1 MDRCALAG
9 WSPVR
14 PTCPVPDH
22 SGICCAPTPLQVAA
36 SPSAGPSIAYPPSPS
51 GPPSGSSRRAG
62 GRPQPGRTA
71 SGATTRPSRRELAAQ
86 AFTAGGGEF
95 DRERAIVEGRRGG
108 RLGGGGEGDGGEGRS
123 AEEIALAKVVD
134 KEYAGKRESRDSF
147 RAWER
152 FSETALSSMLTQVGG
167 SSLDSQSRSVLAA
180 SLRDASGQSGSRW
193 RSWHRA
199 LRERLR
205 ADCSDCHTSHGGT
218 FSCDGIWRTARLSL
232 HGERSSC
239 AHFGTF
245 CSRVNLLNAPASAH
259 LLLIPPPGSIV
270 RVSALDSAMY
280 RNLQLPPA
288 CCLVPA
294 RS

>member
-134 KEYAGKRESRDSF
+134 KEYAGKREFARVFQVPEGISKISLSF
-147 RAWER
+147 
-152 FSETALSSMLTQVGG
+152 LLTKAVAP
-167 SSLDSQSRSVLAA
+167 SFDSQSRSVLAS
-180 SLRDASGQSGSRW
+180 SLRDAAGQIGPRR
-193 RSWHRA
+193 RSWRRA
-199 LRERLR
+199 FRKRLR
-205 ADCSDCHTSHGGT
+205 SDCSD
-218 FSCDGIWRTARLSL
+218 
-232 HGERSSC
+232 
-239 AHFGTF
+239 
-245 CSRVNLLNAPASAH
+245 
-259 LLLIPPPGSIV
+259 
-270 RVSALDSAMY
+270 
-280 RNLQLPPA
+280 
-288 CCLVPA
+288 
-294 RS
+294 